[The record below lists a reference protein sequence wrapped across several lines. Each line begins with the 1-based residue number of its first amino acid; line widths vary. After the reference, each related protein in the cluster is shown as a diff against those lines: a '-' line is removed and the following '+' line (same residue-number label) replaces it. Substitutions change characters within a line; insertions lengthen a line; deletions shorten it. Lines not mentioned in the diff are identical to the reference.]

1 MKSTKLEIL
10 VDTLLNDYPAF
21 GGNKQDL
28 GQIQSDILNA
38 SHELFFNIDINYRK
52 FSEVMGFKESGAF
65 NLSEG
70 IIPFLPSD
78 YFKWFSHSSIKNEQ
92 RILVQSSGT
101 SNTRSTVSLN
111 LKNTYSQRIALSKIL
126 THFLGADRKHL
137 FLIGESLSEKKGLIS
152 TSDIAA
158 RGIALAASKIHRIG
172 REPVSANLFKSMLR
186 EVGDKQ
192 FILFGMTYEILL
204 ALKENILPKG
214 VYENM
219 IVVHGGGWKKL
230 FDSRLEKSHF
240 YSLISEAWGTKRIH
254 DYYGMAEQAGTIF
267 FECVRNN
274 YHVSNYSSIIVRDA
288 GLEVS
293 SVNET
298 GVLNTLSFI
307 QTSYPGVSILTQD
320 LGKKISSFSGDCQC
334 GTIGPIIRIEG
345 RINEAGIKGCSDS
358 LTL

>member
-1 MKSTKLEIL
+1 MKSSKLEIL
-10 VDTLLNDYPAF
+10 VDTLLNNYPAF
-21 GGNKQDL
+21 GGNKEDL
-28 GQIQSDILNA
+28 EQIHSDILNA
-38 SHELFFNIDINYRK
+38 SHELFCSTDINYRK
-52 FSEVMGFKESGAF
+52 FSEVMGFHQLGAF

-78 YFKWFSHSSIKNEQ
+78 YFKWFRHASIKNEQ

-101 SNTRSTVSLN
+101 SNTKSTVSLN
-111 LKNTYSQRIALSKIL
+111 LKNTHSQRIALSKIL
-126 THFLGADRKHL
+126 THFLGSERKHL

-172 REPVSANLFKSMLR
+172 REPLSANLFKSMLR

-204 ALKENILPKG
+204 ALKTNMVPRG

-230 FDSRLEKSHF
+230 FDSRLEKSDF
-240 YSLISEAWGTKRIH
+240 YKLISEAWGTKRIH
-254 DYYGMAEQAGTIF
+254 DYYGMAEQAGTIL
-267 FECVRNN
+267 FECVLNN
-274 YHVSNYSSIIVRDA
+274 YHVSNYSSIVVRDA

-293 SVNET
+293 SESET

-307 QTSYPGVSILTQD
+307 QSSYPGVSILTQD
-320 LGKKISSFSGDCQC
+320 LGKKISSLSGDCQC
-334 GTIGPIIRIEG
+334 GTLGPIIRIEG

-358 LTL
+358 LTS